1 MAGCP
6 STGRLSFLFL
16 PKEKKANRTSHR
28 YNRLP
33 LLPSGP
39 GGIQQ
44 ELVVPACWRKDTMLG
59 GKKVREQKKIPINEK
74 RSPLLQLYCCF

>member
-1 MAGCP
+1 MECE
-6 STGRLSFLFL
+6 
-16 PKEKKANRTSHR
+16 KEIEKKGNKNGKPTSHR

-44 ELVVPACWRKDTMLG
+44 ELVVPICRCK
-59 GKKVREQKKIPINEK
+59 GK
-74 RSPLLQLYCCF
+74 

>member
-1 MAGCP
+1 MAECL
-6 STGRLSFLFL
+6 STVTAPDSER
-16 PKEKKANRTSHR
+16 KKKANRTSHR

-44 ELVVPACWRKDTMLG
+44 ELVVPACWRKDTMLR
-59 GKKVREQKKIPINEK
+59 GKKVRQQKK
-74 RSPLLQLYCCF
+74 S

>member
-1 MAGCP
+1 MGNW
-6 STGRLSFLFL
+6 SNH
-16 PKEKKANRTSHR
+16 KKRANRTSHR

-44 ELVVPACWRKDTMLG
+44 ELVVPACRG
-59 GKKVREQKKIPINEK
+59 AKIEDYWNLKGYFFPAAKISFPNV
-74 RSPLLQLYCCF
+74 

>member
-1 MAGCP
+1 MECE
-6 STGRLSFLFL
+6 
-16 PKEKKANRTSHR
+16 KEIEKKGNKNGKPTSHR

-44 ELVVPACWRKDTMLG
+44 ELVVPICRCKGKQMLLICKQPI
-59 GKKVREQKKIPINEK
+59 KKNCKTVFIPLNIRE
-74 RSPLLQLYCCF
+74 